1 MILKWFNF
9 LFSFV
14 TVLKSLLKNRNWIHK
29 LFSPSNQIH
38 FSSSSKMNSLP
49 PTLAVFLSSPGTN
62 HCVSTI
68 LNDRRAEWK
77 RSTVR
82 RPQCQ
87 HSPKG
92 KYQGRLEW
100 PYLIFQTKSLLD
112 FSNKNTNPEL
122 PPKCEQRVA
131 GCAFLPL
138 RELHSIWMGKI
149 KVSSWKRKRWEH
161 MSWHRSSAEHLI
173 QHPSQCYL
181 VSEFPGLSQA
191 VFTYQENLHCLK
203 FPVKKKNRTGGNAL
217 RKKN

>member
-29 LFSPSNQIH
+29 LFSPLNQIH
-38 FSSSSKMNSLP
+38 FLSSSKMNSLP

-87 HSPKG
+87 HSPEG

-100 PYLIFQTKSLLD
+100 PYLIFQTNLYLIFQTKIPIQNFLLSGSNHRLAVPFSLSESFIAFEWERSKCCLEREKD
-112 FSNKNTNPEL
+112 ENTCHGIVL
-122 PPKCEQRVA
+122 QQ
-131 GCAFLPL
+131 
-138 RELHSIWMGKI
+138 SIWY
-149 KVSSWKRKRWEH
+149 S
-161 MSWHRSSAEHLI
+161 I
-173 QHPSQCYL
+173 Q
-181 VSEFPGLSQA
+181 A
-191 VFTYQENLHCLK
+191 
-203 FPVKKKNRTGGNAL
+203 NAI
-217 RKKN
+217 

>member
-1 MILKWFNF
+1 MNIPFQLYSKFVF
-9 LFSFV
+9 LPHPIIFFSFV

-29 LFSPSNQIH
+29 LFSPLNQIH
-38 FSSSSKMNSLP
+38 FLSSSKMNSLP

-87 HSPKG
+87 HSPEG

-122 PPKCEQRVA
+122 PPKWEQPSA

-138 RELHSIWMGKI
+138 RELHSI
-149 KVSSWKRKRWEH
+149 
-161 MSWHRSSAEHLI
+161 
-173 QHPSQCYL
+173 
-181 VSEFPGLSQA
+181 
-191 VFTYQENLHCLK
+191 
-203 FPVKKKNRTGGNAL
+203 
-217 RKKN
+217 